1 MSFRGIRKCD
11 PWVRGRLID
20 KGILRVVFYDIIM
33 HQGKPVHD
41 LGCRAR
47 FALLTSE
54 LEALLEGK
62 SKHCRVLKES
72 LDINMLEPLM
82 EHLKSSVGKGHEGL
96 VLKDPLARY
105 EFGNSEFIQKLK
117 LSGPDINTGVM
128 GIGGTLSGNPRMCG
142 LLTCIL
148 WEHEMVLSYC
158 RVEFFEGDENWRFER
173 IFALACFLVHFL
185 RR

>member
-1 MSFRGIRKCD
+1 M
-11 PWVRGRLID
+11 
-20 KGILRVVFYDIIM
+20 VFYDIIM
-33 HQGKPVHD
+33 HQGKAVHD
-41 LGCRAR
+41 LGCRDR
-47 FALLTSE
+47 FELLKRE
-54 LEALLEGK
+54 LEGLLEGR

-72 LDINMLEPLM
+72 HDLNSLEALLDQLRET
-82 EHLKSSVGKGHEGL
+82 VRRGQEGL

-158 RVEFFEGDENWRFER
+158 RVEFLEGDENWRFVR
-173 IFALACFLVHFL
+173 STLPFLCHE
-185 RR
+185 